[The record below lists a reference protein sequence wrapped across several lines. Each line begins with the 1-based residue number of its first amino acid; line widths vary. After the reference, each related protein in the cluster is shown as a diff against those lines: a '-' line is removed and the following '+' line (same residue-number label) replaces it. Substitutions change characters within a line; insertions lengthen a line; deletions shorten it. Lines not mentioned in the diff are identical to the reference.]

1 MSEYDSRAG
10 FGTHSHGRE
19 SSADAA
25 DSSFD
30 LSVFAKDSLRMLL
43 RLFWL
48 PLLLAVVF
56 GALLCYNAK
65 RSYRPMYKA
74 SATFTVNVVGMS
86 GASASYY
93 SKSTAEQF
101 ARTFPYI
108 LTSGVLRNLICEDLK
123 LKTLP
128 ASINA
133 YVEGTTTLFT
143 LETTAADPEL
153 AYKFLYLQSTNI
165 RRLQTM
171 LSATRS
177 SRSSALPQ
185 FPLHPITA
193 SVTQAVSKR
202 VPHSGFFSALQWP
215 LLLPQREK
223 PFAAQPNSNRFSTF
237 AASARCPMSA

>member
-1 MSEYDSRAG
+1 MSEYDCRAG

-56 GALLCYNAK
+56 SALFCYNAK

-133 YVEGTTTLFT
+133 YVEGTTRSSPLKQPLPIPSLRT
-143 LETTAADPEL
+143 
-153 AYKFLYLQSTNI
+153 KFLYLQSTNI

>member
-1 MSEYDSRAG
+1 MSEYDCRAG
-10 FGTHSHGRE
+10 SGTHAHGRE

-56 GALLCYNAK
+56 SALFCYNAK

-123 LKTLP
+123 LKN
-128 ASINA
+128 AS
-133 YVEGTTTLFT
+133 
-143 LETTAADPEL
+143 
-153 AYKFLYLQSTNI
+153 
-165 RRLQTM
+165 RLHQC
-171 LSATRS
+171 L
-177 SRSSALPQ
+177 
-185 FPLHPITA
+185 
-193 SVTQAVSKR
+193 
-202 VPHSGFFSALQWP
+202 
-215 LLLPQREK
+215 
-223 PFAAQPNSNRFSTF
+223 
-237 AASARCPMSA
+237 C

>member
-153 AYKFLYLQSTNI
+153 AYKVLVSAIDKYPQVANY
-165 RRLQTM
+165 
-171 LSATRS
+171 ATRS

>member
-1 MSEYDSRAG
+1 MSEYDCRAG
-10 FGTHSHGRE
+10 SGTHAHGRE

-56 GALLCYNAK
+56 SALFCYNAK

-108 LTSGVLRNLICEDLK
+108 LTSGFLRSGRM
-123 LKTLP
+123 
-128 ASINA
+128 ASGELVVYTRRCSA
-133 YVEGTTTLFT
+133 PCVYPGPRL
-143 LETTAADPEL
+143 AAL
-153 AYKFLYLQSTNI
+153 
-165 RRLQTM
+165 
-171 LSATRS
+171 LSY
-177 SRSSALPQ
+177 
-185 FPLHPITA
+185 
-193 SVTQAVSKR
+193 
-202 VPHSGFFSALQWP
+202 
-215 LLLPQREK
+215 
-223 PFAAQPNSNRFSTF
+223 FAG
-237 AASARCPMSA
+237 

>member
-1 MSEYDSRAG
+1 MSEYDCRAG
-10 FGTHSHGRE
+10 FGTHAHGRE

-56 GALLCYNAK
+56 SALFCYNAK

-101 ARTFPYI
+101 ARSLKRFPPPSMPMLKERPRSSPLKQPLPI
-108 LTSGVLRNLICEDLK
+108 PSLR
-123 LKTLP
+123 T
-128 ASINA
+128 
-133 YVEGTTTLFT
+133 
-143 LETTAADPEL
+143 
-153 AYKFLYLQSTNI
+153 KFLYLQSTNI

-202 VPHSGFFSALQWP
+202 APHSGFFSALQWP

>member
-1 MSEYDSRAG
+1 MSEYDCRAG
-10 FGTHSHGRE
+10 FGTHAHGRE

-56 GALLCYNAK
+56 SALFCYNAK

-143 LETTAADPEL
+143 LETTAADP
-153 AYKFLYLQSTNI
+153 
-165 RRLQTM
+165 
-171 LSATRS
+171 
-177 SRSSALPQ
+177 
-185 FPLHPITA
+185 
-193 SVTQAVSKR
+193 
-202 VPHSGFFSALQWP
+202 
-215 LLLPQREK
+215 
-223 PFAAQPNSNRFSTF
+223 
-237 AASARCPMSA
+237 